1 MNTLVICSSIRE
13 LAVRHFAEGIP
24 WTTEDRD
31 HYFQCVDCIVAV
43 TEQLDQKRIEC
54 MASNG
59 YTDANGR
66 KPMSEAARAAIARGR
81 KVLERELGIPADR

>member
-1 MNTLVICSSIRE
+1 MNTPNVCSSIRE

-43 TEQLDQKRIEC
+43 TEQLDQKRIERI
-54 MASNG
+54 ASNG
-59 YTDANGR
+59 HAEANGR
-66 KPMSEAARAAIARGR
+66 KNMSEAARAAIARGR
-81 KVLERELGIPADR
+81 KVLEREFGIPADL